1 MSVSYSSYC
10 YWLLLSRLKYYT
22 TKTRITATNLRMR
35 KRLAAEVLTSRTK
48 PGGRGPYK
56 KDRGRIFPR
65 HNQTD
70 GVNKGFIIW
79 YFWTAREKRDKG

>member
-1 MSVSYSSYC
+1 
-10 YWLLLSRLKYYT
+10 
-22 TKTRITATNLRMR
+22 MR

-79 YFWTAREKRDKG
+79 YFWTAREKRDKGWASRCFEQNTVKQTSNNTQ